1 MAEKKIN
8 KCLNF
13 AKGVACILVV
23 FIHCQFPPPVGRY
36 VISIARAAVPLFFM
50 VSGYFCFYGDRQ
62 RLFERLPQKIRH
74 IARLSIG
81 AVVLY
86 IVWDLVKLLLTQSSF
101 YAWTGKFTVDWLFQ
115 FLIINNTDAINTAL
129 WFFFA
134 LLYCYG
140 LYYVI
145 NKLNLLGVFYRLI
158 PILFVAFYVL
168 LHAADLFGKAVPTC
182 FYRNAYLEGLPFFL
196 LGNLL
201 FKHKERVKRLG
212 VKFALPFTVAGAIG
226 SIVEQSVYA
235 RWTPCLY
242 YTSILLVVG
251 AFMLCIVY
259 DDREISSPF
268 EKLGGKYSLYVYL
281 FHPMFFALL
290 GMIELNSEVWR
301 YLMPFA
307 VLLLSIIGSVLYV
320 KIKENKRQRM

>member
-115 FLIINNTDAINTAL
+115 FLIFNNTDAINTAL

-145 NKLNLLGVFYRLI
+145 NKLNLLGVFYRLM

-168 LHAADLFGKAVPTC
+168 LHAVDLFGKAVPTC
-182 FYRNAYLEGLPFFL
+182 FYRNAYLEGL
-196 LGNLL
+196 
-201 FKHKERVKRLG
+201 
-212 VKFALPFTVAGAIG
+212 
-226 SIVEQSVYA
+226 
-235 RWTPCLY
+235 
-242 YTSILLVVG
+242 
-251 AFMLCIVY
+251 
-259 DDREISSPF
+259 
-268 EKLGGKYSLYVYL
+268 
-281 FHPMFFALL
+281 
-290 GMIELNSEVWR
+290 
-301 YLMPFA
+301 A
-307 VLLLSIIGSVLYV
+307 VLFARKSAV
-320 KIKENKRQRM
+320 

>member
-115 FLIINNTDAINTAL
+115 FLIFNNTDAIIRRCGFSL
-129 WFFFA
+129 RF
-134 LLYCYG
+134 
-140 LYYVI
+140 
-145 NKLNLLGVFYRLI
+145 
-158 PILFVAFYVL
+158 
-168 LHAADLFGKAVPTC
+168 
-182 FYRNAYLEGLPFFL
+182 
-196 LGNLL
+196 
-201 FKHKERVKRLG
+201 
-212 VKFALPFTVAGAIG
+212 
-226 SIVEQSVYA
+226 
-235 RWTPCLY
+235 
-242 YTSILLVVG
+242 
-251 AFMLCIVY
+251 CIAMAC
-259 DDREISSPF
+259 I
-268 EKLGGKYSLYVYL
+268 
-281 FHPMFFALL
+281 M
-290 GMIELNSEVWR
+290 
-301 YLMPFA
+301 
-307 VLLLSIIGSVLYV
+307 
-320 KIKENKRQRM
+320 